1 MYVADQSSK
10 SRSRSGVL
18 NKEKTPGEFTINP
31 DPITIYRHRLVFE
44 PNPSQQGLKLA
55 RSRRELLSAVKVF
68 EPNPSQQGLKPD
80 RVKVDT
86 FRYAGL

>member
-1 MYVADQSSK
+1 
-10 SRSRSGVL
+10 
-18 NKEKTPGEFTINP
+18 
-31 DPITIYRHRLVFE
+31 
-44 PNPSQQGLKLA
+44 LKLA